1 MSAIIAG
8 TEGITKDPAGLEDDF
23 GIISRGL
30 VGGRSVKVP
39 LGEAVN
45 TFGLLVV
52 VHIMRREGME
62 MEDIVVW
69 QEFVCECMEEEEL
82 LWISINQSIIQ
93 SDDNNDSALVP
104 FHRFTM
110 FSY

>member
-1 MSAIIAG
+1 
-8 TEGITKDPAGLEDDF
+8 
-23 GIISRGL
+23 
-30 VGGRSVKVP
+30 
-39 LGEAVN
+39 
-45 TFGLLVV
+45 
-52 VHIMRREGME
+52 MRREGME

-93 SDDNNDSALVP
+93 SDDNHDSALVP
-104 FHRFTM
+104 FHRLTM